1 MNKFLFTTLLLF
13 FALSCGKN
21 TETNSSKV
29 SSKVRVAYHPNMGGA
44 SAIITGIKQNYFQD
58 EGLEIE
64 LVKFTS
70 GPTEIAAMVSGNIQ
84 IGYIGFG
91 AHTLAAEGKVQ
102 VVATDGIAVV
112 EGIRTHKSSGIDT
125 VEKLIGRTLITQL
138 GTSGETI
145 IDQVLAGTGI
155 EKSQINILN
164 SEVSSA
170 VASFLANKVEAI
182 SVWPPYTVQIDER
195 VGLQNLNIIKP
206 QDIGVDST
214 ASWVVTPDYL
224 KNNEE
229 TVISFVK
236 ALYKAMDYRMQNLD
250 ETITNVS
257 DLIGLDVAT
266 VYQEKYS
273 SDWMDSEKMKSM
285 INNGRITNIYKKQA
299 EYFVENNRLNSEPVP
314 VEQYIRVDIIGKAIN

>member
-1 MNKFLFTTLLLF
+1 MNKFIFITILLIF
-13 FALSCGKN
+13 IFSCDKN
-21 TETNSSKV
+21 TETNSNKI
-29 SSKVRVAYHPNMGGA
+29 RVAYHPNVGGA
-44 SAIITGIKQNYFQD
+44 SAIITGIKQNYFKE

-70 GPTEIAAMVSGNIQ
+70 GPTEIAAMVSGDIE

-102 VVATDGIAVV
+102 VIATDGIAVV
-112 EGIRTHKSSGIDT
+112 EGIRTLKSSKIDS

-195 VGLQNLNIIKP
+195 IGLENLNIIKP

-214 ASWVVTPDYL
+214 ASWVVTPNYL
-224 KNNEE
+224 NDNEE
-229 TVISFVK
+229 TVISFVR
-236 ALYKAMDYRMQNLD
+236 ALYKSMDYRMQHLD
-250 ETITNVS
+250 EAITNVS
-257 DLIGLDVAT
+257 ELIGLDIAT
-266 VYQEKYS
+266 VSQEKYS
-273 SDWMDSEKMKSM
+273 SDWMDSEKMKNM
-285 INNGRITNIYKKQA
+285 INDGTITNIYQKQA
-299 EYFVENNRLNSEPVP
+299 EYFVENKRLNSAPVP
-314 VEQYIRVDIIGKAIN
+314 VEQYIRVDIIEKAIN